1 MFDIWNQ
8 RITVAEEAYHLDN
21 YKIEYNHAVDNN
33 ECVLYFSS
41 NNIWFPNTEE
51 EFCKSIFEND
61 RYEWEK
67 KPYRVGR
74 KNIYLRD
81 IYKSWYI
88 QGINEE
94 ISSVDAIVDWLRK
107 ETSGY
112 EVVCIGSSAGGYMA
126 ALVGIMLKAKL
137 IYAFSAQFCLYNE
150 GYYDVNPFLQKY
162 KSDADK
168 EKYYDITDLVN
179 KSDIP
184 IVYIYPNRC
193 RDDELQAERI
203 IPSESV
209 LKYGLN
215 SSHHGVVVNKCN
227 LLNLLNMGLEQLRAL
242 VECDCKSVLKLSIR
256 LSGVLPTF
264 QYYFKTA
271 VKVFKRK
278 VRQR

>member
-8 RITVAEEAYHLDN
+8 RMAVAEEAYQSDN
-21 YKIEYNHAVDNN
+21 YKIEYNEAIDNN

-51 EFCKSIFEND
+51 AFRTSILEND
-61 RYEWEK
+61 RYEWER

-74 KNIYLRD
+74 KNIYMRD
-81 IYKSWYI
+81 IYKSWYV
-88 QGINEE
+88 QGINDR
-94 ISSVDAIVDWLRK
+94 INSVDAIVDWLRK

-137 IYAFSAQFCLYNE
+137 VFAFSAQFCLYNE

-162 KSDADK
+162 KSDSDK

-179 KSDIP
+179 KSNIP
-184 IVYIYPNRC
+184 IMYIYPNRC
-193 RDDELQAERI
+193 HVDQLQAERI

-209 LKYGLN
+209 MKYGLN
-215 SSHHGVVVNKCN
+215 SSHHGIVVCKCN
-227 LLNLLNMGLEQLRAL
+227 LPSLLNMGLDQLNSL
-242 VECDCKSVLKLSIR
+242 TKNNCKSVFRLSIKLSGFFPTIQFYLLSIYKVIR
-256 LSGVLPTF
+256 S
-264 QYYFKTA
+264 KSS
-271 VKVFKRK
+271 RI
-278 VRQR
+278 

>member
-8 RITVAEEAYHLDN
+8 RVLLVERAYQSDN
-21 YKIEYNHAVDNN
+21 YKIEYNEAVDNN

-51 EFCKSIFEND
+51 AFRKSILEND
-61 RYEWEK
+61 RFEWER

-81 IYKSWYI
+81 IYKSWYV
-88 QGINEE
+88 QGINDR
-94 ISSVDAIVDWLRK
+94 INSVDAIIDWLRK

-126 ALVGIMLKAKL
+126 ALVGIILKAKL
-137 IYAFSAQFCLYNE
+137 VFAFSAQFCLYNE

-162 KSDADK
+162 KSDSDK

-179 KSDIP
+179 KSDTP
-184 IVYIYPNRC
+184 ILYIYPNRC
-193 RDDELQAERI
+193 RVDELQAERI

-209 LKYGLN
+209 MKYGLN
-215 SSHHGVVVNKCN
+215 SSHHGIVVNKCN
-227 LLNLLNMGLEQLRAL
+227 LSNLLSMNQEQLRGL
-242 VECDCKSVLKLSIR
+242 VECDCKSVIKLSIR
-256 LSGVLPTF
+256 MSGILPTL

-271 VKVFKRK
+271 LKVLRRK
-278 VRQR
+278 ARLK